1 MGDAVN
7 PDITAVQNPEPAA
20 NGSAGRERADLRPE
34 NIQDAVIRLAGNSQD
49 GIQSAG
55 ALLARLAGRS
65 DQDVMT
71 YMTIPAT
78 ISGGPSIFQ
87 VRIGSGE
94 VLSAGDEADFLVA
107 FYQHSYQD
115 HISFLKDGGV
125 LLYDSDNVE
134 PDLDD
139 KRFLYVGVPITGL
152 TVEAL
157 GGTAKDKG
165 KNIFVLGLVAKV
177 FHLDVE
183 KLTTLI
189 KEKFAGKDESIVN
202 TAIMAF
208 TAGYAYPLGNL
219 LAKRYQ
225 FEHIERTDG
234 RAQITMDGNQ
244 ALAYGLLAGGVRYGA
259 GYPITPWSSVME
271 ILRRELP
278 KYGGLFVQ
286 SEDELAAVSTALGFS
301 LAGYLSVT
309 GSAGPGISLKT
320 EAIGWASMAEMPLI
334 IINVQR
340 GGPSTGLP
348 TNVEQSDLHQ
358 AIYGGHGDSPR
369 VVLAAA
375 TVEDCFYIAVE
386 AAKIARNYSTPV
398 FILSDTSL
406 ATRIE
411 AFDEPNL
418 AELMQEAKPDLST
431 RADSFKPYDLNRITQ
446 HVAPGTRLLDGKYP
460 LVTGLEHD
468 EMGHPTGSP
477 KLHMAMTAKRRNKL
491 RKLAEELP
499 VPEVYGDAEGDILLV
514 GWGSTYGPIHDAVK
528 KARAAGE
535 KMAAIH
541 LRHIHPLPNGVEKI
555 FANFKRIVV
564 VEMNDEGVYGFGQ
577 LATILRARY
586 CEPKIQSLTKT
597 DGLTYRVKEILQGLS
612 GRDGSPSGPNGA
624 SGNGSSSS
632 VEAAVP
638 AANRIETAGDTPAT
652 TAAAETNCPEA
663 TISAERDRAQDNT
676 PNQPGTEAIFASSGT
691 NETRETEKPA

>member
-1 MGDAVN
+1 MGDTVTPSN
-7 PDITAVQNPEPAA
+7 TQIQTPDPAA
-20 NGSAGRERADLRPE
+20 TTSAGAVTPSARPATDRADLRPE
-34 NIQDAVIRLAGNSQD
+34 NINDAVIRLAGNSQD

-55 ALLARLAGRS
+55 AFLARLAGRS
-65 DQDVMT
+65 AQEVMT

-87 VRIGSGE
+87 VRMGTGE
-94 VLSAGDEADFLVA
+94 VLSSGDEADFLVA

-115 HISFLKDGGV
+115 HIGFLKDGGV

-139 KRFLYVGVPITGL
+139 KRFVYVGVPITGL

-165 KNIFVLGLVAKV
+165 KNIFVLGLIAKI
-177 FHLDVE
+177 FHLDVD
-183 KLTTLI
+183 KLKTLI
-189 KEKFAGKDESIVN
+189 REKFTGKDESVVN
-202 TAIMAF
+202 TALMAF
-208 TAGYAYPLGNL
+208 QAGYAYPVGNL
-219 LAKRYQ
+219 LSKLYQ
-225 FEHIERTDG
+225 FEKVDKTG
-234 RAQITMDGNQ
+234 ARAQITMDGNT
-244 ALAYGLLAGGVRYGA
+244 ALAYGLIAAGVRYGA

-278 KYGGLFVQ
+278 KYGGIFVQ
-286 SEDELAAVSTALGFS
+286 AEDELGAVSMALGFS
-301 LAGYLSVT
+301 YSGYLAVT

-348 TNVEQSDLHQ
+348 TNVEQSDLYQ

-369 VVLAAA
+369 VVLAAQ
-375 TVEDCFYIAVE
+375 TVEDCFYISIE
-386 AAKIARNYSTPV
+386 AAKIARKYSTPV

-411 AFDEPNL
+411 AFDEP
-418 AELMQEAKPDLST
+418 ELPKLMIDPKPDLSPRDT
-431 RADSFKPYDLNRITQ
+431 FKPYPIDAITQ
-446 HVAPGTRLLDGKYP
+446 HIAPGTPIRDGKYP
-460 LVTGLEHD
+460 LMSGLEHD

-499 VPEVYGDAEGDILLV
+499 VPEIFGDEEGTLLV

-528 KARAAGE
+528 LGRAHGD
-535 KMAAIH
+535 KIGAIH
-541 LRHIHPLPNGVEKI
+541 FRHLHPLPNGIEKI
-555 FANFKRIVV
+555 FAKFKRIVV
-564 VEMNDEGVYGFGQ
+564 VEMNDQGVYVFGQ
-577 LATILRARY
+577 FALILRARY
-586 CEPKIQSLTKT
+586 CEPKI
-597 DGLTYRVKEILQGLS
+597 
-612 GRDGSPSGPNGA
+612 
-624 SGNGSSSS
+624 
-632 VEAAVP
+632 
-638 AANRIETAGDTPAT
+638 
-652 TAAAETNCPEA
+652 
-663 TISAERDRAQDNT
+663 
-676 PNQPGTEAIFASSGT
+676 
-691 NETRETEKPA
+691 